1 MSKIYELTEVFTPM
15 TPAYVTFVER
25 DKDDVND
32 RLVRALELPGNQIVI
47 YGHSGS
53 GKTTLLEN
61 VLFRTYEKQIN
72 TNCMSGMTFE
82 EVILDAFDQ
91 LEEFYVGEVTNN
103 KKQKVDSKAQANYL
117 AIKAQIGAVYEN
129 ASGEKQVRMLPPQL
143 TPQSLGR
150 LLGQSGY
157 CWVLEDFH
165 KIEGLEKERLAQ
177 MMKVFVNLSNTYKDL
192 KVIALGA
199 VNTARHVVKA
209 DKEMKKRISE
219 IHVELMQPEEILE
232 IMDKGCKALNI
243 SMDHDVKDE
252 IVNYSNGLAS
262 ICHKLCYLMCKSAM
276 VDCTVKQKVNFGYED
291 LQLALND
298 YVKDEED
305 TIKDAFDAALKL
317 PKVETTLRVLAAQ
330 SIEGAH
336 LEDLYQWAK
345 SNNFKIVKRKLQE
358 ELSKLEQEEFG
369 ELVKYE
375 ESSGRYSFLDPFY
388 LSFCM
393 AYFQEKDMKATKRK
407 MSERE
412 MLEVFNNAFNSIK
425 ANFGSVELPAIQE
438 FDI

>member
-407 MSERE
+407 CPKEKCWKYLT
-412 MLEVFNNAFNSIK
+412 MLLIVLKPILAR
-425 ANFGSVELPAIQE
+425 
-438 FDI
+438 